1 MKNQRMRIK
10 RSIIALTLAAAF
22 MLASCGPHPRFAN
35 VNAPGNAAESNETR
49 PERPQI
55 ERDIESMR
63 TAEFAF
69 VYVFRRKDGGVLDA
83 DDRRVL
89 NEQKPPE
96 INRVKLSDKGRA
108 AIFGSNFPLPEPQMK
123 ALRDKFAFEDLSRPQ
138 PEPPPAAN
146 TNAGNQAK

>member
-1 MKNQRMRIK
+1 MRIDVG
-10 RSIIALTLAAAF
+10 IAVTALAAVCL
-22 MLASCGPHPRFAN
+22 LAACGPHPRFAN
-35 VNAPGNAAESNETR
+35 ANSNSAETANA
-49 PERPQI
+49 RPQRSQT

-63 TAEFAF
+63 TADFEF

-96 INRVKLSDKGRA
+96 INRVKLSDEGRA

-123 ALRDKFAFEDLSRPQ
+123 ALREKLAFEDLSRPQ
-138 PEPPPAAN
+138 PAPPPDTNVNAN
-146 TNAGNQAK
+146 AQGK

>member
-1 MKNQRMRIK
+1 MKKPRTPIDRG
-10 RSIIALTLAAAF
+10 IAAGALAAAF
-22 MLASCGPHPRFAN
+22 LLAGCGPHPRFAN
-35 VNAPGNAAESNETR
+35 APENAAEAIETR

-96 INRVKLSDKGRA
+96 INRVKLSDEGRA

-123 ALRDKFAFEDLSRPQ
+123 ALRGKFAFEDLSRPQ
-138 PEPPPAAN
+138 PARTPDTNVNAN
-146 TNAGNQAK
+146 A